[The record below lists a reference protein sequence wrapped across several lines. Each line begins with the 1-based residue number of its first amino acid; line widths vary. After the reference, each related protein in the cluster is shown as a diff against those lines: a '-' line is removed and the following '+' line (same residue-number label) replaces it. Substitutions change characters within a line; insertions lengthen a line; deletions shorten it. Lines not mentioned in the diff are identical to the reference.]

1 MPAAAIPKPDQDS
14 SDETDDAMLTPRE
27 IVEHL
32 DKNIVGQVQD
42 TSPPIWDLNA
52 CSFIADLAS
61 DSLEAVHGSSQHTGI
76 YSPNCRRWN
85 GGF

>member
-1 MPAAAIPKPDQDS
+1 MPAAAIPKPNQDS

-42 TSPPIWDLNA
+42 TSPPIWQLMP
-52 CSFIADLAS
+52 
-61 DSLEAVHGSSQHTGI
+61 AVLLPLLHLI
-76 YSPNCRRWN
+76 P
-85 GGF
+85 